1 VSRYAVAV
9 ILRAE
14 LRAWRNRITRG
25 NSVRIVAL
33 VLVGF
38 FGGVVFGGSLFGV
51 AFAAGAAL
59 PSARD
64 AILAGAFTALSVLML
79 VVGFPTVIASY
90 FAGRDLMQLILAP
103 VKTSEIFLARS
114 LFAMSANILV
124 GTLFLTFIVGLGAG
138 SGASPLYYL
147 LALVLVVVQ
156 VLLVSALQVNF
167 MAAVLRW
174 VPARIARDVAVA
186 VASVTGAGLYLA
198 WNLTIRQSFTAT
210 RRTPDI
216 SHLVSTLQSIEW
228 VPSAWP
234 GHALSA
240 VINGDGTA
248 AVLWTGLTLL
258 LAFGLVTAAVLLY
271 ERTLLAGLGLLGGV
285 PGRRRNRSA
294 ARANVATASGGTGS
308 PGLAIARKDWIV
320 YRRDIR
326 RLSRFF
332 PALIFLFVY
341 AFVLVRPGTGTD
353 VFWSGVFIVAFVSFF
368 MSMLFGTTAIP
379 SERRGFQLLRLA
391 PITSLQ
397 LIRTKVLFTV
407 APVVVLTTFITI
419 ASSVVGG
426 IGIAKGAQLTVLAVW
441 LALGCVSIGV
451 SAGAI
456 DPQFES
462 ADDRRV
468 VGVLGTFAAMGG
480 ELAFGLL
487 SVGAFALVQLAEQL
501 ASGTGGFGF
510 VTPSAATAALAAGL
524 AVLPA
529 AGGVGVVVLML
540 WSANSHLR
548 SFEGSIT
555 SA

>member
-1 VSRYAVAV
+1 MSRYAVAV

-25 NSVRIVAL
+25 NSLRIVAL
-33 VLVGF
+33 VLLGF

-51 AFAAGAAL
+51 AFAAGEAL

-64 AILAGAFTALSVLML
+64 AILAGAFTALAVLML

-90 FAGRDLMQLILAP
+90 FAGRDLMQLIVAP

-114 LFAMSANILV
+114 VFAMSANILV
-124 GTLFLTFIVGLGAG
+124 AALFVTFIAGLGAG

-147 LALVLVVVQ
+147 LALVLVVMQ
-156 VLLVSALQVNF
+156 VLMVSALQVNF
-167 MAAVLRW
+167 MAAVLSW
-174 VPARIARDVAVA
+174 VPARIARDVALA

-198 WNLTIRQSFTAT
+198 WNLTIRQSITAA
-210 RRTPDI
+210 RRRPDF

-240 VINGDGTA
+240 VINGDAVGTL
-248 AVLWTGLTLL
+248 LWTGLTLL
-258 LAFGLVTAAVLLY
+258 LALALVAAAVLLY

-285 PGRRRNRSA
+285 PGVRRNR
-294 ARANVATASGGTGS
+294 GGTRARVAVARSGAAS

-332 PALIFLFVY
+332 PALIFLLVY
-341 AFVLVRPGTGTD
+341 AVVLVRPGNGAD

-391 PITSLQ
+391 PITSPQ

-407 APVVVLTTFITI
+407 APVVILTTFITVGT
-419 ASSVVGG
+419 SVAGG
-426 IGIAKGAQLTVLAVW
+426 IGFGKAAQLAVLAVW
-441 LALGCVSIGV
+441 LGLGCVSIGV

-487 SVGAFALVQLAEQL
+487 SIGAFALIQLAEQL
-501 ASGTGGFGF
+501 ASGTEGFGF
-510 VTPSAATAALAAGL
+510 VAPSAVTAALAAGV

-529 AGGVGVVVLML
+529 AGGVGVVALML

-555 SA
+555 AA